1 MNCVVSVIVPCYNQS
16 IYLKDSLQ
24 SVLNQSFT
32 QWECIIV
39 NDGSTDDTE
48 KIALEWMN
56 KDIRFKYIFKKNGGL
71 SSARNAGIKASN
83 GKYIFVLDAD
93 DYLHKDLLK
102 LSIDR
107 IKNEDTIG
115 VVTSWGKKIY
125 PNGNSIDFKPKG
137 GGLENFLLEN
147 SAIGNSFFLKEVWQQ
162 VGGYDENMKKGYE
175 DWEFYIRI
183 CKTKWKIV
191 VIEDFL
197 FNYRQRE
204 KSMRVVAV
212 NKFDAENR
220 LYIYNKHSDLI
231 NKYGIL
237 IINHYLQKSISFKK
251 VILKKMNS
259 IEYQIGLIILKPF
272 RLIKK
277 AFK

>member
-48 KIALEWMN
+48 KIALEWIN

-71 SSARNAGIKASN
+71 SGARNAGIKASN
-83 GKYIFVLDAD
+83 SKYIFVLDAD

-191 VIEDFL
+191 VIEEFL
-197 FNYRQRE
+197 FYYRQRE

-237 IINHYLQKSISFKK
+237 IINHYLQKSTSCRKE
-251 VILKKMNS
+251 ILKKMNS

-272 RLIKK
+272 RLIKN